1 MDIWISLYTL
11 QCREPFKIAL
21 KYLKNNF
28 LNVWNEIRNTYLLDK
43 GKLNTYF
50 KYKTSFNLENYL
62 IVKNRHILTKF
73 RLSNHTLRIETG
85 RHERKLN
92 SVSGK
97 LELLPRCERLCQHCT
112 SNSIEDE
119 LHFTLECPLYQKQRK
134 TILDI
139 LYNLDHPNLFIWMM
153 SNDDPVF
160 FICIY

>member
-1 MDIWISLYTL
+1 M
-11 QCREPFKIAL
+11 FKFLL
-21 KYLKNNF
+21 KKALKNNF

-62 IVKNRHILTKF
+62 FVKNLKNRHILTKF
-73 RLSNHTLRIETG
+73 RLSNHTLRIKTG

-97 LELLPRCERLCQHCT
+97 LELLPRCERDCQHCT

-119 LHFTLECPLYQKQRK
+119 LHFTLECPLYQK
-134 TILDI
+134 
-139 LYNLDHPNLFIWMM
+139 
-153 SNDDPVF
+153 
-160 FICIY
+160 